1 MRTYKKPLGNVL
13 ALLAVLSVFVWVALA
28 QDAANSGSCCAD
40 ATAGKTA
47 GACPDSGVCPVTG
60 TCPETGAGIAGVAI
74 YLDSPAVLLA
84 KAKALSLTAEQQAA
98 IQGIQK
104 NARVL
109 ALNALTRDQ
118 KAILGA
124 IPAKPLVLGT
134 GSLQACE
141 PGCTKPCCA
150 VKATACDSGCTKP
163 CCAEAEAASA
173 EQTLCPVMN
182 SPIKK
187 TVFVEYQGKKV
198 YFCCPG
204 CEGAFLKSP
213 QKYLSKLPQFSI

>member
-150 VKATACDSGCTKP
+150 D
-163 CCAEAEAASA
+163 AEAAA
-173 EQTLCPVMN
+173 VEQTLCPVMN
-182 SPIKK
+182 SLIKK